1 MRKKTPPVLI
11 LILFLVQTV
20 LADFIG
26 TVKKGNEAYQKK
38 DYKTALEQYR
48 AAEADNPTSPE
59 LDYNIGTAL
68 VNDGAY
74 EEAIDKLQK
83 ALRTQDI
90 SVEASAHYNM
100 GNTYFRMNNYQNA
113 IKEFEEALKLNP
125 QDMDAK
131 FNLELTRKKL
141 KEQMKPQQDP
151 NNQNKSDSTQQQQQ
165 QQDQQNKQ
173 DQQNQ
178 DKQDQQQQDQ
188 SQQDQ
193 QKQKDQ
199 QQQAQTGQPKQMTKE
214 DAERILNALKDDE
227 QDIQKKIRRNVQAG
241 EYSGRDW

>member
-1 MRKKTPPVLI
+1 MRKNTPLVLI
-11 LILFLVQTV
+11 LILFMVQTV

-38 DYKTALEQYR
+38 DYKAALEQYR

-68 VNDGAY
+68 INDGAY

-100 GNTYFRMNNYQNA
+100 GNTYYRMNNYQNA

-125 QDMDAK
+125 QDVDAK

-173 DQQNQ
+173 DQKNQ
-178 DKQDQQQQDQ
+178 DQQQQQQDQ

-199 QQQAQTGQPKQMTKE
+199 QQQGQTGQPKQMTKE